1 MKKNYKAELTK
12 NKSSSIKFLSTRPN
26 ENPVKITKKHNPKY
40 NNLTTMI
47 KPDDSK
53 VLYSDRAAISSR
65 NNFRSI
71 FRDSNTST
79 NVTTLQSA
87 RSSYNIYGTN
97 KNLRSETANKEAVSP
112 FMINK
117 SPEKSLYV
125 RDIAVEQDNY
135 SIFHNTFEILNL
147 CDKLRKEL
155 DFNFD
160 SLEGIEN
167 ILNSTS
173 ALNYSLCS
181 SSERSLNN
189 SSVDQRVSEFSD
201 LRMKEYSK
209 IFDECRD
216 HLNTILEM
224 VLYKNQ
230 KDKSTIKLPSI
241 DSPKIKSK
249 VSKDLN
255 PSIEIE
261 NSCFVDY
268 IHEKSSEQESLQ
280 EWIADEDDSQDID
293 LNMKLDNIERIKNL
307 PRSKIQP
314 VRMDKIPL
322 MSDPCSPRNDSFK
335 NLYL

>member
-1 MKKNYKAELTK
+1 MKKNNKAELTK
-12 NKSSSIKFLSTRPN
+12 NKSSSIKFLSTRN
-26 ENPVKITKKHNPKY
+26 TENPVKITKKHNPKH

-53 VLYSDRAAISSR
+53 ALYSDRPTNSSR
-65 NNFRSI
+65 NNFRSL

-97 KNLRSETANKEAVSP
+97 KIARSETVNKDAVSP
-112 FMINK
+112 FKIHK
-117 SPEKSLYV
+117 SPERSTYI
-125 RDIAVEQDNY
+125 RDIVVEQDNY

-155 DFNFD
+155 DFNLD

-189 SSVDQRVSEFSD
+189 SLLDQRVSEFSD
-201 LRMKEYSK
+201 LRIKEYSK

-216 HLNTILEM
+216 HLNNILEM
-224 VLYKNQ
+224 VLYRNQ
-230 KDKSTIKLPSI
+230 KDKSTNKLPMI
-241 DSPKIKSK
+241 DSPKIKSRA
-249 VSKDLN
+249 SKDLN
-255 PSIEIE
+255 PSIHLEK
-261 NSCFVDY
+261 SCFVDY
-268 IHEKSSEQESLQ
+268 IHEQSSEHESLQ

-314 VRMDKIPL
+314 VRMDKLIFS
-322 MSDPCSPRNDSFK
+322 SDPCSPRNDTFK
-335 NLYL
+335 NLY